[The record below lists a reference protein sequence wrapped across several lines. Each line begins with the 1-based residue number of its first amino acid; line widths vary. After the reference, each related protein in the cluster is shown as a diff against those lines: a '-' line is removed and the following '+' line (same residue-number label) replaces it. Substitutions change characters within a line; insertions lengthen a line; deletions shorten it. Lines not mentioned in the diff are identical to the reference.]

1 MSDTSTNPL
10 ADATLQSA
18 IDRVFDAQ
26 KQNQFVVARMGARE
40 RIAKLRRLHD
50 ALLEQRQDIYD
61 ALWADLRKSPTEV
74 DISEI
79 GVINSEIR
87 HAIRHLRSWMS
98 PKSVATPMP
107 LFGTRSEI
115 RYEPKGVCLILSPWN
130 YPFNLTLAPLVSAI
144 AAGNTAILKPS
155 EFTPNSN
162 VVLRRILASLFA
174 PEEVA
179 IFEGEANV
187 AQALLN
193 KPFNHV
199 FFTGSPAVGKMVMRA
214 AAQHLS
220 SVTLELGGKS
230 PVIVDENAN
239 LEYAAGSIAWLKAMN
254 AGQICI
260 APDYLLVHENVRDA
274 LLEKLAASF
283 KRFYGETPEA
293 RKTSP
298 DLCRMI
304 SDKQFNRMKGLLADA
319 LEHGGRVVFGG
330 GTDDKERYV
339 EPTLLVDVP
348 DTANIWD
355 EEVFGPILPIRTFK
369 TPEEAVAYVNAKPQ
383 PLALYIFSTSKRN
396 TNFYQNETRTGN
408 TVVNDTGVHFYNSE
422 LPFGGVNNSGIGKS
436 HGLFGFL
443 EFSNPRGVVYQNRL
457 FPLTRLFQPPYGN
470 RISKI
475 ILLGLRKYF

>member
-10 ADATLQSA
+10 ADTALQNA
-18 IDRVFDAQ
+18 IDRVFEAQ
-26 KQNQFVVARMGARE
+26 KQNQYVVARTTARE
-40 RIAKLRRLHD
+40 RIAKLKRLHD
-50 ALLEQRQDIYD
+50 ALLGHRQEIYD
-61 ALWADLRKSPTEV
+61 ALWKDLRKGPTEV

-87 HAIRHLRSWMS
+87 HTIRHLRSWMT
-98 PKSVATPMP
+98 PKSVGTPLP

-162 VVLRRILASLFA
+162 GVLRSILENLFP

-179 IFEGEANV
+179 MFEGEANV

-193 KPFNHV
+193 KPFNHI
-199 FFTGSPAVGKMVMRA
+199 FFTGSPAVGKIVMRGA
-214 AAQHLS
+214 SQHLS

-274 LLEKLAASF
+274 LVEKMVASF
-283 KRFYGETPEA
+283 KRFYGETSET
-293 RKTSP
+293 RIQSP

-304 SDKQFNRMKGLLADA
+304 SDKHHNRMKSLIADA
-319 LEHGGRVVFGG
+319 VERGGKVVFGG
-330 GTDDKERYV
+330 GADDKERYV
-339 EPTLLVDVP
+339 EPTMLVDVP
-348 DTANIWD
+348 DTATIWD
-355 EEVFGPILPIRTFK
+355 EEIFGPLLPIRTFK
-369 TPEEAVAYVNAKPQ
+369 TPEEAVAYVHTKPQ
-383 PLALYIFSTSKRN
+383 PLAFYIFSRSKRN
-396 TNFYQNETRTGN
+396 INFYQNETRAGN

-436 HGLFGFL
+436 HGIHGFL
-443 EFSNPRGVVYQNRL
+443 EFSNARGVVYQNRL
-457 FPLTRLFQPPYGN
+457 YPLTRLFQPPYGN

>member
-10 ADATLQSA
+10 ADATMQTA
-18 IDRVFDAQ
+18 IDRIFEAQ
-26 KQNQFVVARMGARE
+26 KQHQFVVARTTARD
-40 RIAKLRRLHD
+40 RIARLRRLHD
-50 ALLEQRQDIYD
+50 ALLEHRQEIYD

-87 HAIRHLRSWMS
+87 HTIRHLRSWLA
-98 PKSVATPMP
+98 PKSVGTPMP

-162 VVLRRILASLFA
+162 VVLRRILEKLFP

-179 IFEGEANV
+179 VFEGEANV

-193 KPFNHV
+193 KPFNHI
-199 FFTGSPAVGKMVMRA
+199 FFTGSPAVGKIVMRA

-260 APDYLLVHENVRDA
+260 APDYLLVHENVRDV
-274 LLEKLAASF
+274 LVEKLAASF
-283 KRFYGETPEA
+283 KRFYGETEEA
-293 RKTSP
+293 RKKSP
-298 DLCRMI
+298 DLCRVI
-304 SDKQFNRMKGLLADA
+304 SDKHYNRMKSLISDA
-319 LEHGGRVVFGG
+319 VEHGGEVVFGG
-330 GTDDKERYV
+330 GIDDKERFV
-339 EPTLLVDVP
+339 EPTLLIDVP
-348 DTANIWD
+348 DTATIWD
-355 EEVFGPILPIRTFK
+355 EEVFGPLLPIRTFR
-369 TPEEAVAYVNAKPQ
+369 TPEEAVAFVNTKPQ
-383 PLALYIFSTSKRN
+383 PLAFYVFSTSKRN
-396 TNFYQNETRTGN
+396 INFYQKETRAGN

-436 HGLFGFL
+436 HGIHGFL
-443 EFSNPRGVVYQNRL
+443 EFSNARGVVYQNRL
-457 FPLTRLFQPPYGN
+457 YPLTRLFQPPYGN